1 MRLDARLSRAVLIVL
16 GVAVV
21 AASLVSPALAD
32 HGRRYKGQGDNRG
45 YGGPRV
51 VQHVYSS
58 PGRGYAYSRGSRGGP
73 DLAVFIGG
81 LIVGNAL
88 AHAAPPRHVYCP
100 PVEADYYYDPY
111 CHERF
116 SSLDAYGDHLN
127 GCSHATLVLV
137 INGNTGRCIGERYWQ
152 GGRWRDRGDSRG
164 YGDRDYNDRG
174 YNDRGYGDDG
184 EYGDQGDQG
193 GNRNR

>member
-1 MRLDARLSRAVLIVL
+1 MRLDSRLSRAMLIVL

-21 AASLVSPALAD
+21 AASLASPAAAD
-32 HGRRYKGQGDNRG
+32 RRYKGQGGNRG

-58 PGRGYAYSRGSRGGP
+58 PGRGYGYISRGSRGGP

-88 AHAAPPRHVYCP
+88 SHAAPAPHVYCQRD
-100 PVEADYYYDPY
+100 EADYYYYDPY
-111 CHERF
+111 YHERF
-116 SSLDAYGDHLN
+116 TSLDA
-127 GCSHATLVLV
+127 CSHATVVLV
-137 INGNTGRCIGERYWQ
+137 INGNTGRCVGERYWQ
-152 GGRWRDRGDSRG
+152 GGRWCSRGYSRG

-174 YNDRGYGDDG
+174 YNDRGYRGEGDDRD
-184 EYGDQGDQG
+184 YGDQDD
-193 GNRNR
+193 

>member
-1 MRLDARLSRAVLIVL
+1 MRLDARLSRAMLVVL

-21 AASLVSPALAD
+21 AASLASPAAAD
-32 HGRRYKGQGDNRG
+32 RRYKGQGGNRG

-88 AHAAPPRHVYCP
+88 AHAAQSRQVYCP
-100 PVEADYYYDPY
+100 PVEADNNYYYDPY
-111 CHERF
+111 YHERF
-116 SSLDAYGDHLN
+116 SSLDACRH
-127 GCSHATLVLV
+127 TTVVLV
-137 INGNTGRCIGERYWQ
+137 INGNTGRCVGERYWQ

-164 YGDRDYNDRG
+164 YGDRDYDDRG
-174 YNDRGYGDDG
+174 YNDRGYGGDG
-184 EYGDQGDQG
+184 DGQYGDQGGQG
-193 GNRNR
+193 GDRNR

>member
-1 MRLDARLSRAVLIVL
+1 MRLDARLSRAMLIVL

-21 AASLVSPALAD
+21 AASLASPAAAD
-32 HGRRYKGQGDNRG
+32 HGRRYKGQRGNQG

-58 PGRGYAYSRGSRGGP
+58 PGRGYGYTSRSRGGP

-100 PVEADYYYDPY
+100 PVEADYYYDTY
-111 CHERF
+111 RHERF
-116 SSLDAYGDHLN
+116 ASLDA
-127 GCSHATLVLV
+127 CSHATLVLV
-137 INGNTGRCIGERYWQ
+137 ISGSTGRCIGERYWQ
-152 GGRWRDRGDSRG
+152 GGRWRDREDSRG
-164 YGDRDYNDRG
+164 YGNCDYNDRG
-174 YNDRGYGDDG
+174 DQGDGDDRD
-184 EYGDQGDQG
+184 YGDQGDQG
-193 GNRNR
+193 GNWNR